1 MYLVP
6 DGSRQMVGR
15 SDSQGSNGPPDSRRL
30 VPNVLQHPGG
40 ALVGVVGI
48 KQVLHA
54 ADHVVRGD
62 ASLCCK
68 LLVHFLVMLPQPC
81 PLACPSVRG
90 TYLAAW
96 LEGSRGGLTW
106 RDGMQ
111 MGKHAHGGLGR
122 GHMSH
127 VI

>member
-68 LLVHFLVMLPQPC
+68 LLVHFLVMLPQTC

-90 TYLAAW
+90 AYLAT
-96 LEGSRGGLTW
+96 RVGGC
-106 RDGMQ
+106 
-111 MGKHAHGGLGR
+111 GGGGTGGVGGRLGR
-122 GHMSH
+122 RTEGGGGGGYRSH

>member
-68 LLVHFLVMLPQPC
+68 LLVHFLVMLPQTC

-90 TYLAAW
+90 AYLATRV
-96 LEGSRGGLTW
+96 EGSRGGLIW
-106 RDGMQ
+106 GDGVQ
-111 MGKHAHGGLGR
+111 MGKHTYGGLGR
-122 GHMSH
+122 GYRSH